1 MRKKNTNK
9 YPLRYIIL
17 IVILFFLLLM
27 AIFSY
32 TLKTDR
38 KLNVVESLI
47 RDTITG
53 VSKVFYIPINYVV
66 NLFDDFNE
74 LNNVKKENDLLRNE
88 LTKIDSINT
97 QNIEL
102 KRQLKMLQEELNIEY
117 SLTDYEYLNA
127 TITSRNIGFWY
138 NTITIDK
145 GSYNGVREDM
155 IVINS
160 KGLIGRVVSTTNFT
174 SSVKLI
180 TTNDTNNK
188 LSVLVTNSDYSL
200 YGLLYNYNIEEGVLE
215 VEGISNTEIVNI
227 NDLVYTSGMGGIFP
241 SGILIGTVSA
251 IDTDAYG
258 LSKIIKVKP
267 AVDFSSLNYVTV
279 LKRKDELKWCIRYLY

>member
-17 IVILFFLLLM
+17 IVIIFFLLLM

-145 GSYNGVREDM
+145 GSYNGVRENM

-279 LKRKDELKWCIRYLY
+279 LKRKDELK

>member
-17 IVILFFLLLM
+17 IVIIFFLLLM

-53 VSKVFYIPINYVV
+53 VSKFFYIPINYVV

-200 YGLLYNYNIEEGVLE
+200 YGLLYNYNIEDGVLE

-279 LKRKDELKWCIRYLY
+279 LKRKDELK

>member
-17 IVILFFLLLM
+17 IVIIFFLLLM

-145 GSYNGVREDM
+145 GSYNGVRENM

-200 YGLLYNYNIEEGVLE
+200 YGLLYNYNIEDGVLE

-279 LKRKDELKWCIRYLY
+279 LKRKDESK

>member
-279 LKRKDELKWCIRYLY
+279 LKRKDELK

>member
-102 KRQLKMLQEELNIEY
+102 KRQLKMLQEELDIEY

-155 IVINS
+155 LS
-160 KGLIGRVVSTTNFT
+160 LIH
-174 SSVKLI
+174 I
-180 TTNDTNNK
+180 
-188 LSVLVTNSDYSL
+188 
-200 YGLLYNYNIEEGVLE
+200 
-215 VEGISNTEIVNI
+215 
-227 NDLVYTSGMGGIFP
+227 
-241 SGILIGTVSA
+241 
-251 IDTDAYG
+251 
-258 LSKIIKVKP
+258 
-267 AVDFSSLNYVTV
+267 
-279 LKRKDELKWCIRYLY
+279 

>member
-17 IVILFFLLLM
+17 IVIIFFLLLM

-102 KRQLKMLQEELNIEY
+102 KRQLKMLQEELDIEY

-200 YGLLYNYNIEEGVLE
+200 YGLLYNYNIEDGVLE

-279 LKRKDELKWCIRYLY
+279 LKRKDELK

>member
-102 KRQLKMLQEELNIEY
+102 KRQLKMLQEELDIEY

-241 SGILIGTVSA
+241 SGILIGAVSA

-279 LKRKDELKWCIRYLY
+279 LKRKDESK

>member
-38 KLNVVESLI
+38 NLNVVESLI

-102 KRQLKMLQEELNIEY
+102 KRQLKMLQEELDIEY

-279 LKRKDELKWCIRYLY
+279 LKRKDESK

>member
-17 IVILFFLLLM
+17 IVIIFFLLLM

-53 VSKVFYIPINYVV
+53 VSKFFYIPINYVV

-102 KRQLKMLQEELNIEY
+102 KRQLKMLQEELDIEY

-279 LKRKDELKWCIRYLY
+279 LKRKDESK

>member
-102 KRQLKMLQEELNIEY
+102 KRQLKMLQEELDIEY

-145 GSYNGVREDM
+145 GNYNGVREDM

-279 LKRKDELKWCIRYLY
+279 LKRKDESK

>member
-17 IVILFFLLLM
+17 IVIIFFLLLM

-200 YGLLYNYNIEEGVLE
+200 YGLLYNYNIEDGVLE

-279 LKRKDELKWCIRYLY
+279 LKRKDESK

>member
-32 TLKTDR
+32 TLKSDR

-279 LKRKDELKWCIRYLY
+279 LKRKDELK

>member
-17 IVILFFLLLM
+17 IVIIFFLLLM

-200 YGLLYNYNIEEGVLE
+200 YGLLYNYNIEDGVLE

-279 LKRKDELKWCIRYLY
+279 LKRKDELK

>member
-53 VSKVFYIPINYVV
+53 VSKFFYIPINYVV

-102 KRQLKMLQEELNIEY
+102 KRQLKMLQEELDIEY

-200 YGLLYNYNIEEGVLE
+200 YGLLYNYNIEDGVLE

-279 LKRKDELKWCIRYLY
+279 LKRKDELK

>member
-74 LNNVKKENDLLRNE
+74 LNNVKKENDLIRNE
-88 LTKIDSINT
+88 LTKIDSINN
-97 QNIEL
+97 QNI
-102 KRQLKMLQEELNIEY
+102 
-117 SLTDYEYLNA
+117 
-127 TITSRNIGFWY
+127 
-138 NTITIDK
+138 
-145 GSYNGVREDM
+145 
-155 IVINS
+155 
-160 KGLIGRVVSTTNFT
+160 
-174 SSVKLI
+174 
-180 TTNDTNNK
+180 
-188 LSVLVTNSDYSL
+188 
-200 YGLLYNYNIEEGVLE
+200 
-215 VEGISNTEIVNI
+215 
-227 NDLVYTSGMGGIFP
+227 
-241 SGILIGTVSA
+241 
-251 IDTDAYG
+251 
-258 LSKIIKVKP
+258 
-267 AVDFSSLNYVTV
+267 
-279 LKRKDELKWCIRYLY
+279 

>member
-53 VSKVFYIPINYVV
+53 VSKFFYIPINYVV

-279 LKRKDELKWCIRYLY
+279 LKRKDESK

>member
-200 YGLLYNYNIEEGVLE
+200 YGLLYNYNIEDGVLE

-241 SGILIGTVSA
+241 SGILIGAVSA

-279 LKRKDELKWCIRYLY
+279 LKRKDESK

>member
-17 IVILFFLLLM
+17 IVIIFFLLLM

-102 KRQLKMLQEELNIEY
+102 KRQLKMLQEELDIEY

-279 LKRKDELKWCIRYLY
+279 LKRKDESK

>member
-32 TLKTDR
+32 TLKSDR

-53 VSKVFYIPINYVV
+53 VSKFFYIPINYVV

-200 YGLLYNYNIEEGVLE
+200 YGLLYNYNIEDGVLE

-279 LKRKDELKWCIRYLY
+279 LKRKDESK

>member
-102 KRQLKMLQEELNIEY
+102 KRQLKMLQEELDIEY

-145 GSYNGVREDM
+145 GSYNGVRENM

-279 LKRKDELKWCIRYLY
+279 LKRKDELK

>member
-32 TLKTDR
+32 TLKSDR

-145 GSYNGVREDM
+145 GSYNGVRENM

-200 YGLLYNYNIEEGVLE
+200 YGLLYNYNIEDGVLE

-279 LKRKDELKWCIRYLY
+279 LKRKDESK

>member
-53 VSKVFYIPINYVV
+53 VSKFFYIPINYVV

-117 SLTDYEYLNA
+117 SLTDYEYLKA

-279 LKRKDELKWCIRYLY
+279 LKRKDESK

>member
-38 KLNVVESLI
+38 NLNVVESLI

-279 LKRKDELKWCIRYLY
+279 LKRKDESK

>member
-53 VSKVFYIPINYVV
+53 VSKFFYIPINYIV

-102 KRQLKMLQEELNIEY
+102 KRQLKMLQEELDIEY

-145 GSYNGVREDM
+145 GNYNGVREDM

-279 LKRKDELKWCIRYLY
+279 LKRKDELK

>member
-102 KRQLKMLQEELNIEY
+102 KRQLKMLQEELDIEY

-200 YGLLYNYNIEEGVLE
+200 YGLLYNYNIEEAVLE

-279 LKRKDELKWCIRYLY
+279 LKRKDELK

>member
-17 IVILFFLLLM
+17 IVIIFFLLLM

-102 KRQLKMLQEELNIEY
+102 KRQLKMLQEELDIEY

-200 YGLLYNYNIEEGVLE
+200 YGLLYNYNIEEAVLE

-279 LKRKDELKWCIRYLY
+279 LKRKDELK

>member
-17 IVILFFLLLM
+17 VVIIFFLLLM

-53 VSKVFYIPINYVV
+53 VSKFFYIPINYVV

-279 LKRKDELKWCIRYLY
+279 LKRKDELK

>member
-279 LKRKDELKWCIRYLY
+279 LKRKDESK

>member
-17 IVILFFLLLM
+17 VVIIFFLLLM

-145 GSYNGVREDM
+145 GNYNGVREDM

-279 LKRKDELKWCIRYLY
+279 LKRKDELK

>member
-17 IVILFFLLLM
+17 IVIIFFLLLM

-102 KRQLKMLQEELNIEY
+102 KRQLKMLQEELDIEY

-241 SGILIGTVSA
+241 SGILIGAVSA

-279 LKRKDELKWCIRYLY
+279 LKRKDESK

>member
-200 YGLLYNYNIEEGVLE
+200 YGLLYNYNIEEAVLE

-279 LKRKDELKWCIRYLY
+279 LKRKDESK

>member
-17 IVILFFLLLM
+17 IVIIFFLLLM

-102 KRQLKMLQEELNIEY
+102 KRQLKMLQEELDIEY

-145 GSYNGVREDM
+145 GNYNGVREDM

-279 LKRKDELKWCIRYLY
+279 LKRKDELK

>member
-17 IVILFFLLLM
+17 VVIIFFLLLM

-145 GSYNGVREDM
+145 GNYNGVREDM

-279 LKRKDELKWCIRYLY
+279 LKRKDESK

>member
-1 MRKKNTNK
+1 MRKKKTNK

-102 KRQLKMLQEELNIEY
+102 KRQLKMLQEELDIEY

-279 LKRKDELKWCIRYLY
+279 LKRKDESK

>member
-53 VSKVFYIPINYVV
+53 VSKFFYIPINYVV

-200 YGLLYNYNIEEGVLE
+200 YGLLYNYNIEDGVLE

-279 LKRKDELKWCIRYLY
+279 LKRKDESK

>member
-17 IVILFFLLLM
+17 VVIIFFLLLM

-102 KRQLKMLQEELNIEY
+102 KRQLKMLQEELDIEY

-145 GSYNGVREDM
+145 GSYNGVRENM

-279 LKRKDELKWCIRYLY
+279 LKRKDELK

>member
-53 VSKVFYIPINYVV
+53 VSKFFYIPINYVV

-102 KRQLKMLQEELNIEY
+102 KRQLKMLQEELDIEY

-160 KGLIGRVVSTTNFT
+160 KGLIGRIVSTTNFT

-279 LKRKDELKWCIRYLY
+279 LKRKDESK

>member
-17 IVILFFLLLM
+17 IVIIFFLLLM

-145 GSYNGVREDM
+145 GSYNGVRENM

-279 LKRKDELKWCIRYLY
+279 LKRKDESK

>member
-17 IVILFFLLLM
+17 IVIIFFLLLM

-102 KRQLKMLQEELNIEY
+102 KRQLKMLQEELDIEY

-145 GSYNGVREDM
+145 GNYNGVREDM

-200 YGLLYNYNIEEGVLE
+200 YGLLYNYNIEEAVLE

-279 LKRKDELKWCIRYLY
+279 LKRKDELK

>member
-17 IVILFFLLLM
+17 VVIIFFLLLM
-27 AIFSY
+27 AICSY

-200 YGLLYNYNIEEGVLE
+200 YGLLYNYNIEDGVLE

-279 LKRKDELKWCIRYLY
+279 LKRKDELK